1 MEKEEF
7 RSCVAALEERVE
19 ERTIQLQKV
28 LNMLRK
34 RVSSS
39 LDIRM
44 ILQNLKSN
52 STGGNACWKQ
62 EDLHQI
68 LDLSLNRVRAELKCQ
83 PKVFRHYGELPP
95 VCCQSA
101 QLLEVFMTLL
111 VNAVQSL
118 EAKRELSIL
127 TDRLGDDKVR
137 IRIID
142 TGRGMAPDHVA
153 RIFDP
158 VLSQDP
164 LGKGSGLGL
173 WLAARSV
180 ERHHGEIEVWSQV
193 GSGTRFT
200 ITLPI
205 GQPDAHG
212 A

>member
-1 MEKEEF
+1 MDMVVLDASGAVLEGKLKPSSDAPTHLELYRAFPELGGIVHTHSSWATVWAQACRGIPALGTTHADYF
-7 RSCVAALEERVE
+7 FGEIPCTQGLTAQQIAGQYEAQTGVAIIDR
-19 ERTIQLQKV
+19 
-28 LNMLRK
+28 
-34 RVSSS
+34 
-39 LDIRM
+39 
-44 ILQNLKSN
+44 
-52 STGGNACWKQ
+52 
-62 EDLHQI
+62 
-68 LDLSLNRVRAELKCQ
+68 
-83 PKVFRHYGELPP
+83 
-95 VCCQSA
+95 
-101 QLLEVFMTLL
+101 LLERGLTPTQMPAVL
-111 VNAVQSL
+111 V
-118 EAKRELSIL
+118 AKRELSIL

-173 WLAARSV
+173 WLASRSV

>member
-1 MEKEEF
+1 
-7 RSCVAALEERVE
+7 
-19 ERTIQLQKV
+19 
-28 LNMLRK
+28 
-34 RVSSS
+34 
-39 LDIRM
+39 M